1 MMKAA
6 RRSFLRNYDVNFCD
20 STCKQEKVYLNF
32 ASAAVDTLSSK
43 GSLVEKGTT
52 GKRSR
57 E

>member
-6 RRSFLRNYDVNFCD
+6 RRSFLRNYDVKFCD